1 VQQLFGQSSGQ
12 YYYGDCVTIND
23 PDEAPRWRDLP
34 KEQES
39 GKLQGQSVVLNVKTR
54 KLYVKLVNAG
64 DKEKEFD
71 VNLSRFGIKKTAVK
85 TTLEGNANDENN
97 YEKQPIVPKKETIKA
112 QKKFDI
118 DLKPYSM
125 VMLEYQL

>member
-1 VQQLFGQSSGQ
+1 
-12 YYYGDCVTIND
+12 
-23 PDEAPRWRDLP
+23 
-34 KEQES
+34 
-39 GKLQGQSVVLNVKTR
+39 VKTR